1 MHTQLMMSR
10 LISSLQHI
18 CLSHNP
24 RLINS
29 LAALIKRGTHLSMRF
44 WVILLC
50 ALPLGSQAQDFFSPA
65 ESKVDTS
72 FLAPVDEFL
81 PVTEAFKLH
90 PEINGQQLLLT
101 WYIAPAYYL
110 YEERF
115 ILRSSPDLPLTPRFG
130 QGITKYD
137 EFFEKEMTVFYDTA
151 TLTIDLPANT
161 TAFDLTVESQGCADA
176 GLCYPPYSDY
186 FRVDPLNQT
195 VIHQQQPFD
204 SAATPQETLDNTP
217 KTTSAKVSTTT
228 SPWLPQIIFFALLG
242 GIILNLMP
250 CVFPVLSIKVMSL
263 AQADRARLPL
273 HGWAYTAG
281 IVVCFV
287 AFAGILLLMRAGG
300 EAIGWGFQLQSPLL
314 IAALAYLFFV
324 LGLSMSGLLNIG
336 TRWMN
341 AGQSLTQ
348 KSGLGGSFFTGV
360 LAALV
365 ASPCTAPFMGAALGF
380 ALTQSALVCLVIFA
394 ALGVGMALPLL
405 LLCYLPAL
413 AQRLPQPGAWME
425 NLKEILAFPLYLSAI
440 WLLWVLGRQ
449 AGIDASMAV
458 ACGALAI
465 AFGFWL
471 INRKARGGWQI
482 LRRIVIVLAFII
494 ALLLPWKMLNQPTD
508 ASSRWQ
514 VYSPEL
520 LQSLRDQG
528 KPVFVNLTADWCLTC
543 LANEKLT
550 LHTYE
555 VEQVFD
561 DLQVA
566 TLKGDWTNSDAQIT
580 RLLEEYGRSG
590 VPLYLWFPA
599 QQPGKAKVLP
609 QLLSRTMLIDTLRA
623 DIPAN

>member
-10 LISSLQHI
+10 LISSLQQI

-186 FRVDPLNQT
+186 LRVDPLNQT

-287 AFAGILLLMRAGG
+287 AFAGI
-300 EAIGWGFQLQSPLL
+300 
-314 IAALAYLFFV
+314 
-324 LGLSMSGLLNIG
+324 
-336 TRWMN
+336 
-341 AGQSLTQ
+341 
-348 KSGLGGSFFTGV
+348 
-360 LAALV
+360 
-365 ASPCTAPFMGAALGF
+365 C
-380 ALTQSALVCLVIFA
+380 C
-394 ALGVGMALPLL
+394 
-405 LLCYLPAL
+405 
-413 AQRLPQPGAWME
+413 
-425 NLKEILAFPLYLSAI
+425 
-440 WLLWVLGRQ
+440 
-449 AGIDASMAV
+449 
-458 ACGALAI
+458 
-465 AFGFWL
+465 
-471 INRKARGGWQI
+471 
-482 LRRIVIVLAFII
+482 
-494 ALLLPWKMLNQPTD
+494 
-508 ASSRWQ
+508 
-514 VYSPEL
+514 
-520 LQSLRDQG
+520 
-528 KPVFVNLTADWCLTC
+528 
-543 LANEKLT
+543 
-550 LHTYE
+550 
-555 VEQVFD
+555 
-561 DLQVA
+561 
-566 TLKGDWTNSDAQIT
+566 
-580 RLLEEYGRSG
+580 
-590 VPLYLWFPA
+590 
-599 QQPGKAKVLP
+599 
-609 QLLSRTMLIDTLRA
+609 
-623 DIPAN
+623 

>member
-1 MHTQLMMSR
+1 MYSQLTMSGLKSR
-10 LISSLQHI
+10 LQQLRLAHGQ
-18 CLSHNP
+18 
-24 RLINS
+24 RLIPR
-29 LAALIKRGTHLSMRF
+29 LAALTENRTRSIVRALAL
-44 WVILLC
+44 LLC
-50 ALPLGSQAQDFFSPA
+50 VLALGAQAQDLFSTK
-65 ESKVDTS
+65 ESKVDTR

-81 PVTEAFKLH
+81 PVTEAFKLQ
-90 PEINGQQLLLT
+90 PDITGQQLRLT

-115 ILRSSPDLPLTPRFG
+115 ILRTSPELELTPRFG

-151 TLTIDLPANT
+151 TLTIDLPADT
-161 TAFDLTVESQGCADA
+161 PAFNLTVESQGCADA

-186 FRVDPLNQT
+186 LRVDPLNQT
-195 VIHQQQPFD
+195 VIHQQQPFE
-204 SAATPQETLDNTP
+204 SATADISNTP
-217 KTTSAKVSTTT
+217 SSSST

-287 AFAGILLLMRAGG
+287 AFAGVLLLMRAGG

-324 LGLSMSGLLNIG
+324 LGLSMSGVLNIG

-449 AGIDASMAV
+449 TGIDASMAV

-465 AFGFWL
+465 AFGCWL
-471 INRKARGGWQI
+471 INREARGGWQI
-482 LRRIVIVLAFII
+482 LRRLLIALAFIT
-494 ALLLPWKMLNQPTD
+494 ALILPWKMINPSAE

-514 VYSPEL
+514 PYSPEL
-520 LQSLRDQG
+520 LQSLREQG
-528 KPVFVNLTADWCLTC
+528 KPVFINLTADWCLTC

-550 LHTYE
+550 LHTDE
-555 VEQVFD
+555 VEQAFD
-561 DLQVA
+561 QFQVA
-566 TLKGDWTNSDAQIT
+566 TLKGDWTNSDAEIT

-599 QQPGKAKVLP
+599 NHSGKAQILP
-609 QLLSRTMLIDTLRA
+609 QLLTRNTLINALKAENT
-623 DIPAN
+623 AN